1 MTPKFADAFRSYTL
15 FLQVEKQLAVNTILS
30 YTSDLER
37 YLLFLEQHQNR
48 QSLDELT
55 QEDVISFLTYLKKK
69 ELSAKSISRNI
80 SSIKGMHRYF
90 VAEQLCS
97 HDPTENIETPKIEKY
112 LPEILTQ
119 NEVAAI
125 LETPP
130 VNDKSGLRDKAIL
143 ETMYATGMR
152 VSEVISLRLHQ
163 ILFDLK
169 LVRIF
174 GKGSKER
181 LVPIGSIAIEWLQKY
196 LSQSR
201 PLFIKSGHV
210 TDIVFLNRRG
220 TSLSRMSIW
229 NIVRQYALQA
239 GIIREIH
246 PHTLRHCFAS
256 HLLEGGADLRSVQEM
271 LGHSDIST
279 TDIYTHIDR
288 EYLKEVHRTFHP
300 RAR

>member
-1 MTPKFADAFRSYTL
+1 MTPKLADAFRSYTL
-15 FLQVEKQLAVNTILS
+15 FLQVEKQLAANTIAS
-30 YTSDLER
+30 YKSDVGR
-37 YLLFLEQHQNR
+37 YLLFLEEHQKR

-55 QEDVISFLTYLKKK
+55 QEDVISFLAYLKKM

-80 SSIKGMHRYF
+80 SAIKGMHRYF
-90 VAEQLCS
+90 VAEELCA

-125 LETPP
+125 LEAPP
-130 VNDKSGLRDKAIL
+130 VDNKLGLRDKAIL

-181 LVPIGSIAIEWLQKY
+181 LVPIGRIAIEWLQKY

-201 PLFIKSGHV
+201 PLLIKSGRV
-210 TDIVFLNRRG
+210 TDIVFLNKRG

-239 GIIREIH
+239 GIAREVH